1 MSKGKE
7 KAAEGKA
14 EAAEET
20 KGGGKKGILM
30 IAAAAIVSL
39 AVGAGGAFFF
49 AGHKGGEPQAAA
61 AHGEEGGGEHGESS
75 GEAEGE
81 DHGEGHGEGG
91 AEGEGGGAKHGSAD
105 YKERLFALE
114 PLVVNVTGDGY
125 NRFLKL
131 RVEFETDDVKLK
143 EEIEAR
149 LPQVRDAMIVLLS
162 SKQLSDITDFEGKA
176 LLKEDILER
185 VNDLLET
192 GEVKSVLF
200 TEFVVQ

>member
-20 KGGGKKGILM
+20 KAGGGKKGIIM
-30 IAAAAIVSL
+30 IAAAALVSL

-61 AHGEEGGGEHGESS
+61 AGEGGGEEGGESA
-75 GEAEGE
+75 GKAE
-81 DHGEGHGEGG
+81 GEGHGEGA
-91 AEGEGGGAKHGSAD
+91 AEGEGAGAKHGSAD
-105 YKERLFALE
+105 YKERLYGLE

-131 RVEFETDDVKLK
+131 RVEFEMGDVKLK
-143 EEIEAR
+143 DEVDAR
-149 LPQVRDAMIVLLS
+149 LPQIRDALIVLLS

-176 LLKEDILER
+176 LLKEDILAR

>member
-1 MSKGKE
+1 MSKEKE
-7 KAAEGKA
+7 KAPAKG
-14 EAAEET
+14 EAVEASS
-20 KGGGKKGILM
+20 GGGKNGIVM

-39 AVGAGGAFFF
+39 GLGAGGAFFF
-49 AGHKGGEPQAAA
+49 AGSHAPPPAAPVV
-61 AHGEEGGGEHGESS
+61 S
-75 GEAEGE
+75 EAEA
-81 DHGEGHGEGG
+81 
-91 AEGEGGGAKHGSAD
+91 AEAAKAASQKQASD
-105 YKERLFALE
+105 SYKERLYALE

-131 RVEFETDDVKLK
+131 RVELEASDVELK
-143 EEIEAR
+143 SEIEAR
-149 LPQVRDAMIVLLS
+149 LPQVRDALIVLLS
-162 SKQLSDITDFEGKA
+162 SKQLSNITDFEGKA